1 MSEDRKPPAHS
12 AHLFNHLP
20 SHTHEQDHKTGTPL
34 VAGGAGP
41 VRQLVS
47 LVGDEFGDAEG
58 AKPKEALHALVI
70 YASRPG
76 ADDERRVVAEA
87 LAAELSAEHS
97 DELKALIARQLQLC
111 GRADDVPAIAK
122 LLISDRLCEPAT
134 QALLAIGGKEAQ
146 QAIRSALSQASDHR
160 WTTLSQA
167 AGLLSAQ

>member
-1 MSEDRKPPAHS
+1 MSEDRKISADLAALFKQLPAQS
-12 AHLFNHLP
+12 Y
-20 SHTHEQDHKTGTPL
+20 EQAEEIGKIL
-34 VAGGAGP
+34 VAGGAGT

-47 LVGDEFGDAEG
+47 LIGDEFGDSDG

-87 LAAELSAEHS
+87 LAEQLSAEHS

-111 GRADDVPAIAK
+111 GRTDDVPAIAK
-122 LLISDRLCEPAT
+122 LLTSDRLCEPAT

-146 QAIRSALSQASDHR
+146 QAIRSALPKASDKR
-160 WTTLSQA
+160 RSTLSQA
-167 AGLLSAQ
+167 VGLLSAR

>member
-1 MSEDRKPPAHS
+1 MSEDRKPPAEL
-12 AHLFNHLP
+12 AALFKQLP
-20 SHTHEQDHKTGTPL
+20 TQSYEQAEEIGKTL
-34 VAGGAGP
+34 VEGGARN
-41 VRQLVS
+41 VLELVS
-47 LVGDEFGDAEG
+47 MIRNKIGVAEG

-167 AGLLSAQ
+167 AGLLSAR